1 MPPSET
7 FPENPNNDITRSTRN
22 KLGLERFVFSFLF
35 FLNIQILNKK
45 IAVATRKWSISL
57 SESCERL
64 SSKNP
69 RTPFLAILFYDIR

>member
-7 FPENPNNDITRSTRN
+7 FPENLNNDIKRN
-22 KLGLERFVFSFLF
+22 KLGLERNFF